1 MELNR
6 NLLHAQKDLIGYNI
20 LKYNYRFSKSRDIS
34 QEHFFLKILIN
45 WQIGDGFKKKE
56 LSNNIF

>member
-34 QEHFFLKILIN
+34 REYFFLKILIN

-56 LSNNIF
+56 ISNNIF

>member
-6 NLLHAQKDLIGYNI
+6 NLLHAQKDLIGYNF

-34 QEHFFLKILIN
+34 REHFFLKILIN

-56 LSNNIF
+56 ISNNIF